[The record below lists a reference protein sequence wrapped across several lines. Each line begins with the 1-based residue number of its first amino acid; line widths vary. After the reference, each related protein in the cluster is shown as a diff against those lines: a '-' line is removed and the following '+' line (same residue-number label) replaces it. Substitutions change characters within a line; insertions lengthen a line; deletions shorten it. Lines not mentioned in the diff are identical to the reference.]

1 MSRTIERRFATRT
14 EAENAIELL
23 VQQHGIERSDIFVAA
38 DGPDNSVGKE
48 ISGGDAAA
56 PLEEERDDAA
66 LHSPVLV
73 SIDVNDETKVGL
85 VERALAE
92 AGAD

>member
-1 MSRTIERRFATRT
+1 MSQTIERRFATRA

-23 VQQHGIERSDIFVAA
+23 VQQHGLERSDIFVAA
-38 DGPDNSVGKE
+38 DGPDNSAGE
-48 ISGGDAAA
+48 AISSGDASA

-66 LHSPVLV
+66 LYSPVLV
-73 SIDVNDETKVGL
+73 SIDVNDDAKVAF

-92 AGAD
+92 ARAE

>member
-38 DGPDNSVGKE
+38 DGPDNSVGEE

-73 SIDVNDETKVGL
+73 SIDVNDEAKVGL

-92 AGAD
+92 AGAE

>member
-1 MSRTIERRFATRT
+1 MSQTIERRFATRA
-14 EAENAIELL
+14 EAENAVEML
-23 VQQHGIERSDIFVAA
+23 VQQHGIGRSDIFVAA
-38 DGPDNSVGKE
+38 DGPENSVGEK

-56 PLEEERDDAA
+56 PLEEARDDAA

-73 SIDVNDETKVGL
+73 LIDVNDEAKAAV

-92 AGAD
+92 VGAG